1 MKPAAGLLRQVVH
14 GALHHRLNGEAAK
27 TAYYLFLS
35 LFPLLLVV
43 FALTG
48 LTGGHAVFGLLT
60 RRLEQAAP
68 PDAARYLDRFIR
80 DVTDSRRPDI
90 LSMGILLALWTG
102 SNIFV
107 ALTQGLNRIYEIK
120 DSRRWWKRRLIALG
134 TLAASLVLLIGGA
147 LFLLAG
153 GRAGAAA
160 GLGEASEVLRY
171 PLAFVLLSLLMFL
184 FYSVLPDR
192 DQRRAGRPLAIGAV
206 VGAAVWYAATIGF
219 RLYITHFKDY
229 DRAYGFVGAVIVLL
243 LWLYLTAYAVLIG
256 GEVAAV
262 LEERRP

>member
-1 MKPAAGLLRQVVH
+1 MKPGSGLLRQVVR

-43 FALTG
+43 FSLTG

-68 PDAARYLDRFIR
+68 PDAAHYLDRFIR
-80 DVTDSRRPDI
+80 DVTETRRPDI

-107 ALTQGLNRIYEIK
+107 ALTQGLNRIYDIR
-120 DSRRWWKRRLIALG
+120 DRRRWWKRRLIALG

-147 LFLLAG
+147 LLLLAG

-160 GLGEASEVLRY
+160 GVGEAAEVVRF
-171 PLAFVLLSLLMFL
+171 PLAFVLLSIFMFL
-184 FYSVLPDR
+184 CYSVLPDR
-192 DQRRAGRPLAIGAV
+192 DQRRLGRPLAIGAL

-243 LWLYLTAYAVLIG
+243 LWLYLTAYAVLFG

-262 LEERRP
+262 LEQRRR